1 MTVLVTGAT
10 GFVGRHLVAALLA
23 RGCRVRA
30 LARDLDKARQM
41 PWFDAVEFCALDV
54 HDPQLDVAALVDGVD
69 ALAHLAWP
77 GLPNYQALFHLE
89 HNLMADYRFIKAVVE
104 AGVSQV
110 LVTGTCF
117 EYGMQSGPLS
127 ESSAPQPSNPYG
139 LAKHTL
145 HLFLQNLQQE
155 LPFTLQW
162 ARLFY
167 LHGEGQNP
175 GSLLAALDRAIDS
188 GDASFNMSAGEQLRD
203 FLPIRTAAGYLAA
216 ILHQRDFHGV
226 INCASGQAIS
236 VRTLVE
242 HRLRERGFAPERLAR
257 MRCPMGLAEVKG
269 KLPIEIAVSIAAEI
283 IATYNANFGQHT
295 GSATTQPIAK
305 LLPPSRRSQA
315 I

>member
-1 MTVLVTGAT
+1 VKVLVTGAT

-23 RGCRVRA
+23 RGCEIRA
-30 LARDLDKARQM
+30 VARNAETAQGM
-41 PWFDAVEFCALDV
+41 PWINDVEFVSADI
-54 HDPQLDVAALVDGVD
+54 HAADLDVAALTVGID

-77 GLPNYQALFHLE
+77 GLPNYRALFHFE
-89 HNLMADYRFIKAVVE
+89 HNLMADYRFIKSAVE
-104 AGVSQV
+104 AGVQQV

-175 GSLLAALDRAIDS
+175 NSLLAALDRAIDT
-188 GDASFNMSAGEQLRD
+188 GEASFNMSAGEQLRD
-203 FLPIRTAAGYLAA
+203 FLPIENAAGYLAA
-216 ILHQRDFHGV
+216 ILQRHDFDGV
-226 INCASGQAIS
+226 INCASGQPVS
-236 VRTLVE
+236 VRSLVE
-242 HRLRERGFAPERLAR
+242 QRLRERGATLNLNLGHYPYPTHEPLAFWAVTERL
-257 MRCPMGLAEVKG
+257 
-269 KLPIEIAVSIAAEI
+269 
-283 IATYNANFGQHT
+283 Q
-295 GSATTQPIAK
+295 Q
-305 LLPPSRRSQA
+305 LLGEPQ
-315 I
+315 